1 MFDPR
6 RVPAVSATE
15 AYQRLEAA
23 GWAEEAAA
31 AGRPILVDVREPHE
45 FVKVRAERAAL
56 LPLSTFILRHI
67 ELRQDQPI
75 LMICNSGARSAQT
88 TAYLLANGWTD
99 VTNVAGGTIAWL
111 QAGLPAR
118 HGPLEP
124 GEGDLTA

>member
-6 RVPAVSATE
+6 RVPTVSAVE
-15 AYQRLEAA
+15 AHQRLDGARAPAA
-23 GWAEEAAA
+23 
-31 AGRPILVDVREPHE
+31 PILVDVREPHE
-45 FVKVRAERAAL
+45 FVKVRAEGAAL
-56 LPLSTFILRHI
+56 LPLSTFLLRHT
-67 ELRQDQPI
+67 ELPQDRAI

>member
-15 AYQRLEAA
+15 ANQRLEGA
-23 GWAEEAAA
+23 GGAEATD
-31 AGRPILVDVREPHE
+31 RPILVDVREPHE
-45 FVKVRAERAAL
+45 FVKVRAEGAAL
-56 LPLSTFILRHI
+56 LPLSTFILRHV
-67 ELRQDQPI
+67 ELPQDRAI

-88 TAYLLANGWTD
+88 TAFLLANGWTD

>member
-15 AYQRLEAA
+15 ANQRLEAA
-23 GWAEEAAA
+23 GGAEATH
-31 AGRPILVDVREPHE
+31 RPILVDVREPHE

-56 LPLSTFILRHI
+56 LPLSTFILRHV

-75 LMICNSGARSAQT
+75 LMICNSGARSAQA

-118 HGPLEP
+118 YGPLEP